1 MSQPLI
7 EFDRLSVQFATE
19 HGVAR
24 AVQEVSFAI
33 HAGESVAVVGESGC
47 GKSVTALSLMGLLPP
62 APACRLGGE
71 VRLDAANLL
80 ALPPAAWRP
89 LRGRDIAMVFQE
101 PMSALNP
108 VLTVGEQLMEP
119 LLTHRQLSPAAAWQQ
134 AIALLQQVGIAR
146 PEAIAASYPHQLSG
160 GMLQRVM
167 LAIAISCQP
176 RLLIADEP
184 TTALD
189 VTIQAQILDLLRRL
203 QQASGMALLLI
214 THDLGIVAEMA
225 DRVVVM
231 YAGRVVETGSV
242 RDIFRHPQHPYTQG
256 LLASRPVPGRRLARL
271 AAIPGQVPSPLA
283 LPDHCA
289 FAERC
294 PHAQASCLQQQPAL
308 RATRPGQQV
317 ACLLAGIT
325 EEAA

>member
-19 HGVAR
+19 QGVAR

-108 VLTVGEQLMEP
+108 VLSVGEQLMEP

-256 LLASRPVPGRRLARL
+256 LLASRPVPGRRLDRL

-283 LPDHCA
+283 LPDYCA

-294 PHAQASCLQQQPAL
+294 PHVRPACLQRQPVLQATSHTQQA
-308 RATRPGQQV
+308 
-317 ACLLAGIT
+317 ACLLLNA

>member
-146 PEAIAASYPHQLSG
+146 PEAIAASYPHQLPG

-289 FAERC
+289 FADRC
-294 PHAQASCLQQQPAL
+294 PHAQPSCLQQQPAL